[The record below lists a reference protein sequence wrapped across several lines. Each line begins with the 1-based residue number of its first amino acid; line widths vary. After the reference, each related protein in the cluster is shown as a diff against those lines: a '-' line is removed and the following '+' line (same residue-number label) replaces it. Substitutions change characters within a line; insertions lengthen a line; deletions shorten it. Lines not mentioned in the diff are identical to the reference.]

1 MALQFGVGRL
11 TCSGVAI
18 ARLHNITVNVT
29 YDNAV
34 MRGDTR
40 IFPDHCALYNGA
52 IEGSFEWGELVGSG
66 LSDLI
71 GGTGTFAGGSGTVV
85 LTATQTPSAIA
96 LVMSGITDGVT
107 CTVTLNRVRI
117 NNLSL
122 KFDRENYLM
131 PSANFICIADASTGA
146 IMTIQQ

>member
-11 TCSGVAI
+11 TVSGVAI
-18 ARLHNITVNVT
+18 ARLHNITINVT

-40 IFPDHCALYNGA
+40 IFADHMALFNGA
-52 IEGSFEWGELVGSG
+52 IEGSWEWGEMVMSG

-71 GGTGTFAGGSGTVV
+71 GGTATVAGNSGT
-85 LTATQTPSAIA
+85 LTLSATQVPSAVSI
-96 LVMSGITDGVT
+96 VFSGVTDGVT
-107 CTVTLNRVRI
+107 ATITLNRVKI
-117 NNLSL
+117 NSLAL

-131 PSANFICIADASTGA
+131 PSANFQCIADGTNGT
-146 IMTIQQ
+146 IMTFQQ